1 MRGLTRRDLD
11 LTDYAA
17 VDRAFERDRPA
28 LVIHCAAMSR
38 SPQCSADPAAARLQN
53 VDVTR
58 HLAGLAREVL
68 FVFFSTDLVFDGEQ
82 GGYDE
87 SAVVSPLSVYAETKV
102 AAEQNVATHP
112 RHWIVRTSL
121 NGGTSPTGD
130 RGFNE
135 QLRRDWQAGRTV
147 RLFTDEHR
155 SPVFAGVTARAT
167 WELVERAPAGLY
179 HVAGAERL
187 SRWRIGELLAARW
200 PELRPRLEAA
210 SLRDYA
216 GQPRPPDTSLNCAKA
231 QRSLS
236 FSLPR
241 FSSWLAE
248 NREQAF

>member
-1 MRGLTRRDLD
+1 MPTGTIPTATATSQLIQPARDL
-11 LTDYAA
+11 
-17 VDRAFERDRPA
+17 A
-28 LVIHCAAMSR
+28 LIA
-38 SPQCSADPAAARLQN
+38 
-53 VDVTR
+53 
-58 HLAGLAREVL
+58 
-68 FVFFSTDLVFDGEQ
+68 
-82 GGYDE
+82 
-87 SAVVSPLSVYAETKV
+87 
-102 AAEQNVATHP
+102 
-112 RHWIVRTSL
+112 
-121 NGGTSPTGD
+121 
-130 RGFNE
+130 
-135 QLRRDWQAGRTV
+135 
-147 RLFTDEHR
+147 
-155 SPVFAGVTARAT
+155 VFAGVTARAT